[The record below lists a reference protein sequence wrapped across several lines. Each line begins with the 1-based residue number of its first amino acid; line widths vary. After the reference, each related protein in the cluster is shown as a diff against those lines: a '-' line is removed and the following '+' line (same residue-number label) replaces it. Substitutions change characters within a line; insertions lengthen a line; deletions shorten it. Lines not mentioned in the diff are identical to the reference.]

1 MLSQKGSFK
10 LVSMLGHIVAFMTR
24 TVSLLMTVG
33 VVAKT
38 FFSSYFS
45 ISSLNVVTTAESAC
59 SAATQQP
66 ILSSAVASSD
76 LPQTSLRRPFNLTLT
91 SLRPLSLSFI
101 FLFLILFRD
110 EAAQRMLM
118 AAILGP
124 SRGCYL

>member
-10 LVSMLGHIVAFMTR
+10 LVPVLGHLVAFMTR

-38 FFSSYFS
+38 FFSSYVS
-45 ISSLNVVTTAESAC
+45 MLLLNVATTAESAC

-76 LPQTSLRRPFNLTLT
+76 IPQTSLRPPFDR
-91 SLRPLSLSFI
+91 SHSPLYFY
-101 FLFLILFRD
+101 FLFYFAMKLHK
-110 EAAQRMLM
+110 E
-118 AAILGP
+118 
-124 SRGCYL
+124 C